1 MTMNHMNLG
10 RRALMLWLIIL
21 PATLFIAGMNFASA
35 DPTRVRVLVWDEQQP
50 AQKKTYGG
58 VFLGEAIAAHLASVP
73 GMKVRNANLE
83 TPGQGLDDATLDAT
97 DVLIWWGHV
106 RHAAV
111 TDENAERIARRVGEG
126 RLGFLALHSAH
137 WAKPFVRLMQE
148 RAKADALARLPEAA
162 RETAKWQ
169 FTNETPIGRAVL
181 RDAPM
186 TPALEFKDGV
196 WHLTLPSCV
205 FPAYRPDGAPSRVTT
220 LLPRHPIADG
230 LPASWGIEQT
240 EMYDEPFHVPE
251 PDAVV
256 FEERWDK
263 GERFRSGCVWNIGKG
278 GVFYFRP
285 GHETYPVFR
294 QALPLKVI
302 ENAVHWLIPQSGAS
316 SD

>member
-1 MTMNHMNLG
+1 MTMKQMHTG

-21 PATLFIAGMNFASA
+21 PAILVIAGMKFALA
-35 DPTRVRVLVWDEQQP
+35 EPARVRVLVWDEQQP
-50 AQKKTYGG
+50 AQKPAYGG
-58 VFLGEAIAAHLASVP
+58 VFLGETIAAHLASVP
-73 GMKVRNANLE
+73 GIEVKNTNLE
-83 TPGQGLDDATLDAT
+83 APGQGLDDATLDAT

-111 TDENAERIARRVGEG
+111 ADENAERVARRVRDG

-148 RAKADALARLPEAA
+148 RAKADALARVPEAE

-169 FTNETPIGRAVL
+169 FTNDSPIGRAV
-181 RDAPM
+181 RREAAT

-196 WHLTLPSCV
+196 WRLTLPSCV
-205 FPAYRPDGAPSRVTT
+205 FPAYRPDGAPSHFTT
-220 LLPRHPIADG
+220 LLPGHPIAAG

-278 GVFYFRP
+278 KVFYFRP

-302 ENAVHWLIPQSGAS
+302 ENAVRWLIPQSGVS
-316 SD
+316 TD